1 MTTLETL
8 LQLLPEG
15 WEEAC
20 FTCGAIKRKRKLRNP
35 KDWMKLCLI
44 YLMENC
50 SMVQLSAIASMLEIA
65 DLSDV
70 ALLDRLGASK
80 AWFEWIVTHLYGNP
94 TLSYPKPEIL
104 SNYRILAVDGSTIME
119 KGAAPKEWHLH
130 YALDI
135 FTLATIQASIT
146 DGKTGESLRNY
157 ALSPND
163 LVLGDRAYG
172 SKVSM
177 KCCLEQGADFIFRMK
192 YRAFDVYDETLK
204 KIEVGSLL
212 KKVKEGEVLEL
223 VGTVLQ
229 DRYTKQRVRILGRKL
244 SKEEQE
250 NEHKRM
256 KKEEQRRQK
265 ALSKEAS
272 AFHDAMVVVTSLP
285 EEISAK
291 EVFQIYQL
299 RWQVE
304 LLFKRLKSIFGIGN
318 IPNKRPE
325 RIQAW
330 LAGKI
335 MVALLLEKEIGELN
349 CFP

>member
-20 FTCGAIKRKRKLRNP
+20 FTCGAIKRKRKIRSP
-35 KDWMKLCLI
+35 RDFMRLCLI

-50 SMVQLSAIASMLEIA
+50 SMVQLSAMASMLQIA

-70 ALLDRLGASK
+70 ALLERLGASK
-80 AWFEWIVTHLYGNP
+80 EWFEWIVCHLYEHK
-94 TLSYPKPEIL
+94 TVSYKKPEVL

-119 KGAAPKEWHLH
+119 KGAVPKEWHLH

-135 FTLATIQASIT
+135 FTLATVEASVT
-146 DGKTGESLRNY
+146 DGKTGESVKNY
-157 ALSPND
+157 SLKPND

-177 KCCLEQGADFIFRMK
+177 KCCFDQGADFIFRMK
-192 YRAFDVYDETLK
+192 YHAFDVYDETLR
-204 KIEVGSLL
+204 KIEVGKTVQAL
-212 KKVKEGEVLEL
+212 KEGEVFEL
-223 VGTVLQ
+223 AGIVLQ
-229 DRYTKQRVRILGRKL
+229 DRYTRQPVRIVGKKM

-250 NEHKRM
+250 IEHKRM
-256 KKEEQRRQK
+256 KKEEKRRQK
-265 ALSKEAS
+265 SLSKEAS
-272 AFHDAMVVVTSLP
+272 RFHDTMVVVTSLP
-285 EEISAK
+285 KEISAE
-291 EVFQIYQL
+291 EVLQIYQL

-304 LLFKRLKSIFGIGN
+304 LLFKRLKSIFGIGS
-318 IPNKRPE
+318 IPNKKPE
-325 RIQAW
+325 RIKAW
-330 LAGKI
+330 LTGKI

-349 CFP
+349 DFP